1 MSQKNVKDIRRQL
14 RNVVQE
20 QLEEILAREVF
31 AKMSE
36 ELEAKLR
43 AVFGARLEAINDGV
57 LSQLRSMDDRAKD
70 LQQFILNQA
79 TAEIT
84 ARSPKVELEQKTPD
98 STTLA
103 QSE

>member
-1 MSQKNVKDIRRQL
+1 MSQKNVKDIRKQL

-20 QLEEILAREVF
+20 QMSDVLTNELIAKAMEEV
-31 AKMSE
+31 
-36 ELEAKLR
+36 EAKLR
-43 AVFGARLEAINDGV
+43 AVFGARLEAINDSI

-79 TAEIT
+79 TAEI
-84 ARSPKVELEQKTPD
+84 AASAPKVELDQNTPD
-98 STTLA
+98 SATLV